1 MKIDKEYLNK
11 LINNIYRY
19 NNKFNGNELR
29 YVLEYLD
36 YENPDNDANSWTAR
50 LEEAFAQKFGVKYAI
65 SHNSGTSTL
74 HSCLHAAGVGA
85 GDEVIG
91 PIQTGIWFA
100 FVCLHQN
107 AVPVYVDSDPETF
120 NMDPDKVEEK
130 ITERTKA
137 IIPTHMHGT
146 PMEMDKIM
154 NLADK
159 YNLIVIEDCA
169 QSFLATI
176 DGKLAGTI
184 GQMASFSF
192 ETKKHMTTDQGGM
205 VITDDE
211 NLAVKI
217 RKHAGL
223 GYQTLTAK
231 QGMTSLMPSQFQ
243 NPDFKRH
250 DSLAYNYRMPEICAA
265 IGLAQLEN
273 LDEKVARRIKI
284 ASMYNQVL
292 NEIDWIIPQ
301 KVPENTTSTYWTYAL
316 RYMGQEKVGVSWKEF
331 YQKYNNNGGDGFFGG
346 LSNQHQETVM
356 VKKPFYGKYTPSD
369 YPPFDG
375 RFDYEI
381 NQWPVAESL
390 QPAIMQLKTGYRDI
404 KEAENAV
411 YALKKTI
418 KEILND

>member
-1 MKIDKEYLNK
+1 MKIDKKYLNK
-11 LINNIYRY
+11 LINNIYGF
-19 NNKFNGNELR
+19 NNKFNGNELK
-29 YVLEYLD
+29 YVLECLD
-36 YENPDNDANSWTAR
+36 YENPQHEASWTAR

-65 SHNSGTSTL
+65 CHNSGTSTL

-91 PIQTGIWFA
+91 PIQTGIWFT

-107 AVPVYVDSDPETF
+107 AIPVYVDTDFETF
-120 NMDPDKVEEK
+120 NMDPNKIEDK

-146 PMEMDKIM
+146 PMEMEKIM
-154 NLADK
+154 NLANK

-169 QSFLATI
+169 QSFLATV

-184 GQMASFSF
+184 GHMASFSF
-192 ETKKHMTTDQGGM
+192 ETKKHMTTDQGGI
-205 VITDDE
+205 VITDNED
-211 NLAVKI
+211 LAIKV

-231 QGMTSLMPSQFQ
+231 QGMTSLLPSQFQ
-243 NPDFKRH
+243 NPNFKRH

-265 IGLAQLEN
+265 IGLAQLED
-273 LDEKVARRIKI
+273 LDKKVSKRVII
-284 ASMYNQVL
+284 AEMYNQVL

-301 KVPENTTSTYWTYAL
+301 KVPVNTTSTYWTYAL
-316 RYMGQEKVGVSWKEF
+316 RYIGQEKIGVSWKEF

-356 VKKPFYGKYTPSD
+356 VKKPFYGEYTPSD

-375 RFDYEI
+375 RFDYEN

-390 QPAIMQLKTGYRDI
+390 QPTIMQLKTGYRDI

-411 YALKKTI
+411 NALKKTI

>member
-411 YALKKTI
+411 NALKKTI